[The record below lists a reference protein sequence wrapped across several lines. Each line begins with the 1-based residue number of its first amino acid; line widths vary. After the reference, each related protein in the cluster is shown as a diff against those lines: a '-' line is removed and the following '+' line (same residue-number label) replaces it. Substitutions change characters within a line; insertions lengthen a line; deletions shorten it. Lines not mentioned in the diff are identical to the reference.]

1 MESPAVTSAA
11 LPQAPAPRLATS
23 EAAAWLF
30 CALGLGMVVALVAL
44 RGSELAAVPVAVMGA
59 GAALAAATGRV
70 RNRPQVGYPWV
81 LFSLAC
87 VAFILGAVLRQAL
100 EGSPLAFAADAA
112 TLSGYAATLGAFIG
126 LLRCRQSHDKGV
138 HELVDGAIV
147 LVSVGAAALAFFT
160 LPTAENVGFSVAG
173 IVQGAYPVVDAVMI
187 FVAILLSWTS
197 ARRVTSFWLLGF
209 SVIFILVGDIGY
221 ASIGTVGKT
230 VGSPLLDLPFVV
242 AFTLFGAAAL
252 HPSMRQL
259 SSVQQRPV
267 PAWSRGRVGLLVP
280 VLLGPPLLALVSD
293 DVADTWVGAVSG
305 GTVTLLLLV
314 RAVTAVQANARAQ
327 EGLRYQATHDQLTRL
342 VNRPRL
348 LDIVDELLARAAREG
363 DRVDVLFLDLD
374 SFKLVNDTWGHQVG
388 DRVLRLAAQR
398 LLTVTR
404 PEDTVARIG
413 GDEFVLARYVG
424 QSSAVTGE
432 QLAADVVEAFRAPL
446 PGEDSLVTTVSIGLA
461 GSARDGA
468 SRGPATAESL
478 LRDADTAMYRAKAAG
493 RNRVMVFDPAMHDSV
508 RHRVETELA
517 LRYALDRSEL
527 LLHYQ
532 PVVSVQTGEVVGAE
546 ALLRWAH
553 PALGLVS
560 PLEFIPIA
568 EETGLI
574 VEIGE
579 WVVSEALRQA
589 ARWRDQRAGS
599 GAPDLWIAVNVSAR
613 QLRDPSLVDHVEA
626 ELARHG
632 VPAELLVLEITESAM
647 MADEDVAASLL
658 HRLRSLGLTLAVDDF
673 GTGYSSLGHLRR
685 FPVSKVKID
694 RAFVSGIEH
703 DADDAEIVRA
713 VVAMSLAMHLD
724 VVAEGIETAG
734 QRDLLQQLGVQLGQ
748 GWHFGRPK
756 PAEDCEF
763 VQVQTATAV
772 RAKS

>member
-1 MESPAVTSAA
+1 MTQHA
-11 LPQAPAPRLATS
+11 LTQAPAASLAPRA
-23 EAAAWLF
+23 AAAWLF
-30 CALGLGMVVALVAL
+30 GALGLAMVVAAVGL
-44 RGSELAAVPVAVMGA
+44 RHGDLAALPVAVMGA
-59 GAALAAATGRV
+59 GAAVAAALGRV

-81 LFSLAC
+81 LFSVAC
-87 VAFILGAVLRQAL
+87 VAFIVGAVLRQAL
-100 EGSPLAFAADAA
+100 SGHPLAPVADVA
-112 TLSGYAATLGAFIG
+112 TMSGYAATTAAFIG
-126 LLRCRQSHDKGV
+126 LLRCRQSSDRVH
-138 HELVDGAIV
+138 HELIDGAIV
-147 LVSVGAAALAFFT
+147 LVSVSAAALVFFT
-160 LPTAENVGFSVAG
+160 LPTARVVGYSVTAV
-173 IVQGAYPVVDAVMI
+173 VQGAYPVVDGVMI

-197 ARRVTSFWLLGF
+197 ARRVTSFWLLGL
-209 SVIFILVGDIGY
+209 SVVFILVGDIGY
-221 ASIGTVGKT
+221 AFIGTKGET
-230 VGSPLLDLPFVV
+230 VGSPLLDLPFAV

-252 HPSMRQL
+252 HPSMRAL
-259 SSVQQRPV
+259 SAVQQRPV
-267 PAWSRGRVGLLVP
+267 PAWSRARIGLLVP
-280 VLLGPPLLALVSD
+280 VLLVPPVVGVAGD
-293 DVADTWVGAVSG
+293 EAADVWIGAVAG
-305 GTVTLLLLV
+305 AVVTLLLLV

-348 LDIVDELLARAAREG
+348 LEVVDGLLARAEPAG
-363 DRVDVLFLDLD
+363 DRVDVLFLDID
-374 SFKLVNDTWGHQVG
+374 AFKLVNDTWGHQVG

-398 LLTVTR
+398 LLTLTC

-413 GDEFVLARYVG
+413 GDEFVIARYVG
-424 QSSAVTGE
+424 NGSAVTGE
-432 QLAADVVEAFRAPL
+432 RLAADIIEAFRVPL
-446 PGEDSLVTTVSIGLA
+446 PGEDSLVTTASIGLA
-461 GSARDGA
+461 GSGREAE
-468 SRGPATAESL
+468 SRGPASAESL
-478 LRDADTAMYRAKAAG
+478 LRDADTAMYRAKSAG
-493 RNRVMVFDPAMHDSV
+493 RNRAMVFDPAMHDSV

-517 LRYALDRSEL
+517 LRYALDRGEL

-553 PALGLVS
+553 PGLGLVS
-560 PLEFIPIA
+560 PLDFIPIA

-589 ARWRDQRAGS
+589 ARWRAQRAAAGER
-599 GAPDLWIAVNVSAR
+599 DMWVAVNVSAR
-613 QLRDPSLVDHVEA
+613 QLRDPSLVEHVEA

-647 MADEDVAASLL
+647 MADEDVAATLL
-658 HRLRSLGLTLAVDDF
+658 HRLRALGLSLAVDDF

-694 RAFVSGIEH
+694 RAFVSGIEQ

-724 VVAEGIETAG
+724 VVAEGIETEG
-734 QRDLLQQLGVQLGQ
+734 QRDLLQQLGVQYGQ
-748 GWHFGRPK
+748 GWLFGRPL
-756 PAEDCEF
+756 PAEDCDF
-763 VQVQTATAV
+763 ARGQIAAT

>member
-1 MESPAVTSAA
+1 MTVQAVMT
-11 LPQAPAPRLATS
+11 QRAPRRATN
-23 EAAAWLF
+23 EVAAWLF
-30 CALGLGMVVALVAL
+30 CALGLAMVVALVAL
-44 RGSELAAVPVAVMGA
+44 RQGDLAAAPVAVMGA
-59 GAALAAATGRV
+59 GAAVAAAVGRV
-70 RNRPQVGYPWV
+70 RNRPQVGYPWL

-87 VAFILGAVLRQAL
+87 VAFIAGAVLRQVLA
-100 EGSPLAFAADAA
+100 GSPLAPLADIA
-112 TLSGYAATLGAFIG
+112 TLSGYAATLAAFLG
-126 LLRCRQSHDKGV
+126 LLRSRQAHDRGV
-138 HELVDGAIV
+138 HELIDGAIV
-147 LVSVGAAALAFFT
+147 LVAVGAAAVVFFT
-160 LPTAENVGFSVAG
+160 LPMAEAVGFSVTAV
-173 IVQGAYPVVDAVMI
+173 VQGAYPVIDSVMV

-197 ARRVTSFWLLGF
+197 ARLVASFWLLGF
-209 SVIFILVGDIGY
+209 SVVFILVGDLGY
-221 ASIGTVGKT
+221 AWIGTNGQT

-252 HPSMRQL
+252 HPSMRAL
-259 SSVQQRPV
+259 SAVQQRPV
-267 PAWSRGRVGLLVP
+267 PAWSRARIGLLVP
-280 VLLGPPLLALVSD
+280 VLLVPAVVVVYGEGRVHSWIGAGAT
-293 DVADTWVGAVSG
+293 VA
-305 GTVTLLLLV
+305 VTCLLLV

-327 EGLRYQATHDQLTRL
+327 EGLRFQATHDQLTRL
-342 VNRPRL
+342 MNRPRL
-348 LDIVDELLARAAREG
+348 LEVVDDLLARSGPAG
-363 DRVDVLFLDLD
+363 DRVEVLFLDLD

-404 PEDTVARIG
+404 PEDVVARIG
-413 GDEFVLARYVG
+413 GDEFVIARYVG
-424 QSSAVTGE
+424 HGSAATGE
-432 QLAADVVEAFRAPL
+432 RLAAEVVEAFRSAL
-446 PGEDSLVTTVSIGLA
+446 PGEDALVTTVSIGLA
-461 GSARDGA
+461 SSQEHGGSL
-468 SRGPATAESL
+468 GPASAESL
-478 LRDADTAMYRAKAAG
+478 LRDADTAMYRAKSAG
-493 RNRVMVFDPAMHDSV
+493 RNRAMVFDPAMHDSV

-517 LRYALDRSEL
+517 LRYALDRGEL

-553 PALGLVS
+553 PGRGLVS
-560 PLEFIPIA
+560 PLDFIPIA

-589 ARWRDQRAGS
+589 ARWREMRAGT
-599 GAPDLWIAVNVSAR
+599 GLRELWMAVNVSAR

-632 VPAELLVLEITESAM
+632 VPAEMLVLEITESAM
-647 MADEDVAASLL
+647 MADEEVAASLL
-658 HRLRSLGLTLAVDDF
+658 HRLRALGLTLAVDDF

-685 FPVSKVKID
+685 YPVSKVKID

-734 QRDLLQQLGVQLGQ
+734 QRDLLRELGVQLGQ
-748 GWHFGRPK
+748 GWYFGRPVA
-756 PAEDCEF
+756 AEDCDF
-763 VQVQTATAV
+763 VQVQPLTA